1 MDNITY
7 NVRIWKA
14 EIYKGA
20 KVTTYKVRWKVGARP
35 WKESFRTQ
43 AQAANFEAG
52 LRAATSKG
60 EAFDVATGRPVSWGR
75 KTDSQSWYDFC
86 VSYVD
91 MKWKNSSAHRR
102 ENIAWALIT
111 VMPAMLATDKGE
123 PDGLAMRT
131 ALRQW
136 GFNTRQRSECPEH
149 AAVILAWLARSTKPV
164 AALADPG
171 TMRAV
176 LDSTGI
182 LLNGSPAAPAT
193 IRRNHTILH
202 NALEYAVER
211 QLLPG
216 NPIKSVK
223 WTAPK
228 TTHEVDRRC
237 VVNHGQ
243 ARQLLS
249 AVGEQAPS
257 GPRLVAFFAVIY
269 YAALRPEEAVNIRRD
284 NLTLPSLVRNP
295 ATGEW
300 EEPADNWGEWRRVP
314 VPPPLT
320 RILRAHLDRFGTGRD
335 GRIFIGVQGGEL
347 ASITYRRAWQKARH
361 SALTPAEH
369 QQGCDSPSC
378 QVIRALP
385 LARRV
390 YDLRHACV
398 STWLN
403 GECRPPRSPS
413 GPGTASPC

>member
-1 MDNITY
+1 MAHQRHRTALHQTAQRATPRAPRRPRSLARRTRGRRLMDNITY

-176 LDSTGI
+176 LDSTG
-182 LLNGSPAAPAT
+182 
-193 IRRNHTILH
+193 
-202 NALEYAVER
+202 
-211 QLLPG
+211 
-216 NPIKSVK
+216 
-223 WTAPK
+223 
-228 TTHEVDRRC
+228 
-237 VVNHGQ
+237 
-243 ARQLLS
+243 
-249 AVGEQAPS
+249 
-257 GPRLVAFFAVIY
+257 
-269 YAALRPEEAVNIRRD
+269 
-284 NLTLPSLVRNP
+284 
-295 ATGEW
+295 
-300 EEPADNWGEWRRVP
+300 
-314 VPPPLT
+314 
-320 RILRAHLDRFGTGRD
+320 
-335 GRIFIGVQGGEL
+335 
-347 ASITYRRAWQKARH
+347 
-361 SALTPAEH
+361 
-369 QQGCDSPSC
+369 
-378 QVIRALP
+378 
-385 LARRV
+385 
-390 YDLRHACV
+390 
-398 STWLN
+398 
-403 GECRPPRSPS
+403 
-413 GPGTASPC
+413 